1 MWFLQACIIGAC
13 LVYTLRKTGI
23 RIQLLIGIVLFAFAL
38 ICNNYYSVSQAI
50 GISDFIDW
58 YLELFIS
65 SRNGL
70 FYGYSFLTIGQFLFL
85 YKKNFDS
92 WSGHILAGMLIV
104 IFLIYAAESLYIDG
118 LVRADDG
125 SLFISQLLAAPLV
138 FITLVKLAKK
148 YPDSRSGAL
157 QCRKYSTGIYYVQ
170 KIVLYCVES
179 AFFVLHFTLT
189 PVIAF
194 CLVLLISIGICFV
207 SHRIPVIYDIMQ

>member
-1 MWFLQACIIGAC
+1 M
-13 LVYTLRKTGI
+13 
-23 RIQLLIGIVLFAFAL
+23 
-38 ICNNYYSVSQAI
+38 
-50 GISDFIDW
+50 
-58 YLELFIS
+58 
-65 SRNGL
+65 
-70 FYGYSFLTIGQFLFL
+70 
-85 YKKNFDS
+85 
-92 WSGHILAGMLIV
+92 AGMLIV

-194 CLVLLISIGICFV
+194 CLVLLIPIGICFV